1 MVKKMIAVLV
11 ISGLLIAAGLV
22 ASALF
27 LYLHEDRSDGN
38 RKDED
43 GDDMEE
49 AGLGVFGVDYWFE
62 ADENGTEY
70 LETSDG
76 WTFDLNVRKDYSLT
90 GRILGYKYYHKTDV
104 PYKAVNIFS
113 PVDIWVGV
121 DDVSE
126 NISEYRYTINSWQNR
141 TIKWFLYED
150 EEYNFTYFWN
160 HTGLN
165 HLIPHNPHVLSQLYR
180 LRTGDMFTL
189 SGSIV
194 EPYGT
199 RENIWFNWPSDTTI
213 GNEKCEVILV
223 DTVMIH

>member
-1 MVKKMIAVLV
+1 MNRKMIAAFVVLD
-11 ISGLLIAAGLV
+11 LLMVAAFV
-22 ASALF
+22 VFAYF
-27 LYLHEDRSDGN
+27 LYFREDRD
-38 RKDED
+38 DED
-43 GDDMEE
+43 RHDIEKDDS
-49 AGLGVFGVDYWFE
+49 GVFGLDYWFE
-62 ADENGTEY
+62 EDENGTEY
-70 LETSDG
+70 LKTSDG
-76 WTFDLNVRKDYSLT
+76 WTFDLNVRKEYSLT
-90 GRILGYKYYHKTDV
+90 GMILGYKYYHKTDV

-126 NISEYRYTINSWQNR
+126 NMSNYRYTINSWENR

-150 EEYNFTYFWN
+150 EGYNFTYFWN

-165 HLIPHNPHVLSQLYR
+165 HLIPHNPHVLSELYR

-223 DTVMIH
+223 DTLLIH

>member
-1 MVKKMIAVLV
+1 MNRKMIAAFVVLD
-11 ISGLLIAAGLV
+11 LLMVAAFV
-22 ASALF
+22 VFAYF
-27 LYLHEDRSDGN
+27 LYFREDRD
-38 RKDED
+38 DED
-43 GDDMEE
+43 RHDIEKDDS
-49 AGLGVFGVDYWFE
+49 GVFGLDYWFE
-62 ADENGTEY
+62 EDENGTEY
-70 LETSDG
+70 LKTSDG
-76 WTFDLNVRKDYSLT
+76 WTFDLNVRKEYSLT
-90 GRILGYKYYHKTDV
+90 GMILGYKYYHKTDV

-126 NISEYRYTINSWQNR
+126 NMSNYRYTINSWENR

-150 EEYNFTYFWN
+150 EGYNFTYFWN

-223 DTVMIH
+223 DTLLIH